1 MRKIYRVAIVE
12 DEAVWSDALQ
22 RMLRTFEREN
32 GLTIESTVYTS
43 IETFLATYK
52 ERYDLVFMDIE
63 LPGMNGMDGARKL
76 REIDTTVT
84 LIFVT
89 NLAQFAVQGYEVSA
103 LDYLVKPVNYNNF
116 SVKMLSALEAIGKAD
131 SKRVA
136 VFGKTEVHSMSIH
149 EILYVEVYGHHLLF
163 HKTDGSSVD
172 ACGSLSTLEE
182 ELKDM
187 GFSRCN
193 VCYLLNMKYI
203 TKINAQNVT
212 LADGTELQ
220 ISRRR
225 RKEFMDEF
233 AVYIGKY
240 GRGSSTPCGSPS

>member
-12 DEAVWSDALQ
+12 DETIWSDALQ
-22 RMLRTFEREN
+22 KMLQTFQREN
-32 GLTIESTVYTS
+32 GLTIESTVFTS
-43 IETFLATYK
+43 IETFLTGYK

-63 LPGMNGMDGARKL
+63 LPGMNGMEGARRL
-76 REIDTTVT
+76 REIDSVVT

-103 LDYLVKPVNYNNF
+103 LDYLIKPVNYSNF
-116 SVKMLSALEAIGKAD
+116 SVKMLNALEAIGKAD
-131 SKRVA
+131 SKRIA
-136 VFGKTEVHSMSIH
+136 VFGKTEIHSMSIH

-172 ACGSLSTLEE
+172 ACGSLSTLEA

-187 GFSRCN
+187 GFTRCN

-203 TKINAQNVT
+203 TKISAQNVI

-233 AVYIGKY
+233 AMYIGKY
-240 GRGSSTPCGSPS
+240 GRGNTPTCGLPS